1 MRVGVVLGRL
11 AGMVGRVKPVSV
23 RDMRVVRGFFV
34 VLFDVVFGS
43 FAVVGRSMLVVVS
56 SFVVMFGSFVVV
68 HRTILF
74 LGEIDGCRQRRRLR
88 GVIQWDFRRDSVTA

>member
-1 MRVGVVLGRL
+1 MQRLLFVSSRGSGLFDGSAMRVGVVLGCF
-11 AGMVGRVKPVSV
+11 AGVVCRMKPVSV
-23 RDMRVVRGFFV
+23 RDMRVVRGLFV

-56 SFVVMFGSFVVV
+56 SFIVVIRSFVVV

-74 LGEIDGCRQRRRLR
+74 LGEI
-88 GVIQWDFRRDSVTA
+88 